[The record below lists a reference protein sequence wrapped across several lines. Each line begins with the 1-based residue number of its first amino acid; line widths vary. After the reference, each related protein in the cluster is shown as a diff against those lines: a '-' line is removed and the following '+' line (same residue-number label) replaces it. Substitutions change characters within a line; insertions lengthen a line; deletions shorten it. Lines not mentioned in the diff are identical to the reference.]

1 MKYLKKF
8 KIFESED
15 IITGWRSQKHDI
27 LHPTTG
33 QSATEGEGYYLF
45 DSRKEAEDWFDT
57 KYIFEV
63 QYKTPKKSIHID
75 FLGGL
80 KN

>member
-1 MKYLKKF
+1 MKFMSMSIKKF

-33 QSATEGEGYYLF
+33 ENATEGEGY
-45 DSRKEAEDWFDT
+45 
-57 KYIFEV
+57 
-63 QYKTPKKSIHID
+63 
-75 FLGGL
+75 
-80 KN
+80 